1 MAKIEITEEELS
13 KYKEMKEKTES
24 FWDKH
29 KDKIFVGAIVV
40 LAVENRRLW
49 KFAKAG
55 QRAHNNTVAT
65 YNANFESLDDF
76 LGKMSDD
83 IKLLKSIA
91 VKTEK

>member
-1 MAKIEITEEELS
+1 MIEITEEAFNE
-13 KYKEMKEKTES
+13 YKEMKQKTET
-24 FWDKH
+24 FWGKH

-49 KFAKAG
+49 KFVKAG

-65 YNANFESLDDF
+65 YNANFAAMDDVY
-76 LGKMSDD
+76 GKMSDD

-91 VKTEK
+91 IKTEK

>member
-1 MAKIEITEEELS
+1 MIEITEEAFNE
-13 KYKEMKEKTES
+13 YKEMKKKSES
-24 FWDKH
+24 FWEKH

-40 LAVENRRLW
+40 LAIENRRLW

-65 YNANFESLDDF
+65 YNSNFAAMDNAF
-76 LGKMSDD
+76 GKMSDD

-91 VKTEK
+91 IKTEK